1 MRSLDPD
8 QLVEDLLDVTFR
20 QVPKGLVQRQ
30 VKELIQDEPSRK
42 PVIVLVRLQRTQLF
56 RLEQFLSMVLKYP
69 LFEALDSFFH
79 L

>member
-1 MRSLDPD
+1 MSSLDPD

-56 RLEQFLSMVLKYP
+56 RLEQFLSMVLKQP

>member
-1 MRSLDPD
+1 MSSLDPD

-42 PVIVLVRLQRTQLF
+42 PVIVLVRLQRTQ
-56 RLEQFLSMVLKYP
+56 
-69 LFEALDSFFH
+69 
-79 L
+79 

>member
-1 MRSLDPD
+1 VSSLDPD

-20 QVPKGLVQRQ
+20 LVPKGRVQRQ

-56 RLEQFLSMVLKYP
+56 RLEQFLSMVLKQP